1 MGLCFTALLLGLL
14 LLLSSFPTQSTAQPF
29 QCSTLNST
37 CRSLVDYASP
47 NSTTLSSI
55 KTLFNVKNLRT
66 ILGANSL
73 PLSTPQNTT
82 VTAHQTIKIPFQ
94 CACLGNRTGA
104 SNRRPIYTVQSGD
117 TLYHIAAEIFSSL
130 VTYEQI
136 AAFNNVPDV
145 NLIEVGQK
153 LWVPLPCG
161 CDDVDGEKV
170 VHYGHVVEAGS
181 TLELI
186 AEEYGTSSETL
197 LRLNGLANASSLLA
211 GQVLDVPLKACNSSI
226 RTDSLDYPLLVSN
239 GTYVHTANNCIMCK
253 CDAANNWTLQCE
265 PSQVRPSNWDSCPT
279 MQCEGNLYIGNTTS
293 NGCSRSSCAYAGY
306 STANQTIFTT
316 LLTESTCA
324 SPPAPGNYASKMQL
338 SWNLIFIPFHLIM
351 LFQYLSL

>member
-1 MGLCFTALLLGLL
+1 MGFGSSMLLTFLFIAILATTGKTNDQNFKCTAG
-14 LLLSSFPTQSTAQPF
+14 T
-29 QCSTLNST
+29 T
-37 CRSLVDYASP
+37 CQAIVGYMSP
-47 NSTTLSSI
+47 NTTTLASI
-55 KTLFNVKNLRT
+55 QSLFNVRHLRS
-66 ILGANSL
+66 ILGANNL
-73 PLSTPQNTT
+73 PPTT
-82 VTAHQTIKIPFQ
+82 SRNYKVNEQQTIKIPLPCICFN
-94 CACLGNRTGA
+94 GSSV
-104 SNRRPIYTVQSGD
+104 SNKIPMYTVRPDDG
-117 TLYHIAAEIFSSL
+117 LYYIAAYMYSNLVQYPEIKA
-130 VTYEQI
+130 V
-136 AAFNNVPDV
+136 NNLRNED
-145 NLIEVGQK
+145 LILVGQE
-153 LWVPLPCG
+153 LWIPVPCG
-161 CDDVDGEKV
+161 CGEVEGERV
-170 VHYGHVVEAGS
+170 VHYGHVVEEGTTVEA
-181 TLELI
+181 I
-186 AEEYGTSSETL
+186 ADKFGTSEDTL
-197 LRLNGLANASSLLA
+197 LRLNGISDDSQLIA
-211 GQVLDVPLKACNSSI
+211 GHVIDVPVKACNSSI